1 MADRRVV
8 SQRGRSSPRTL
19 RAVGA
24 ASLAAAAVIV
34 VGQWLVYE
42 DTPLAQSNR
51 VRTIGVAIVLVVTG
65 VRLVLTPALT
75 HETSVRLVMLAGG
88 SLGFFALLSPHERP
102 AAALVEGLCGIA
114 VLFAALVALPPVQPE
129 RH

>member
-8 SQRGRSSPRTL
+8 RQRGRSAPQTRRS
-19 RAVGA
+19 VGA
-24 ASLAAAAVIV
+24 ATLATAAVIL

-51 VRTIGVAIVLVVTG
+51 VRAVGVALVLVVTG

-88 SLGFFALLSPHERP
+88 TLAFFAMLSPHERP

-114 VLFAALVALPPVQPE
+114 ALFAALLALPPVGPE
-129 RH
+129 RC